1 MKGALIKG
9 EITEM
14 MRFTIDPQ
22 NKSAHRGYR
31 NGSVTKAIITKY
43 IITKHTITKHIIA
56 KHIIT
61 KHIITKDIITKSIKL
76 PRACSFE
83 NFTKTIFWFI

>member
-14 MRFTIDPQ
+14 MRFFIDPQ

-31 NGSVTKAIITKY
+31 NGSVTKAI
-43 IITKHTITKHIIA
+43 ITKHIIA

-76 PRACSFE
+76 PGACLFE
-83 NFTKTIFWFI
+83 NFTTTIFWFI